1 MNFNQLYKTK
11 YKLIHFLLNKYNI
24 KYNYDEFAQLLLI
37 KLWELTLNYD
47 PKKNSSMNT
56 YLYSRLNY
64 YLIDLFRTSSSHSE
78 KYQLTNDIELQQ
90 LIMNQPIDEPLQL
103 QHFYSYL
110 STSDRLWLQLK
121 LQGYKQHEL
130 AEILNCSVSTL
141 KNYQKRVQ
149 KAYIKFFKTNWGEPI
164 WQSYRKYYTTKMY

>member
-37 KLWELTLNYD
+37 KLWELSLNYD
-47 PKKNSSMNT
+47 PQKNSSMNT

-90 LIMNQPIDEPLQL
+90 LIMHQPIDEPLQL
-103 QHFYSYL
+103 QHFYSSL
-110 STSDRLWLQLK
+110 STSDCLWLQLK

-130 AEILNCSVSTL
+130 AQILNCSVSTL

-149 KAYIKFFKTNWGEPI
+149 KAYIKFFKTN
-164 WQSYRKYYTTKMY
+164 